1 MLKLAKPEHSSSH
14 TVPPG
19 PPGHFLFGCAKELRT
34 RGGHAFALN
43 NMRQYGPICHYRIL
57 KWPIY
62 YVSHPDYIKH
72 VLQDNHRNY
81 GKNAFSYRMLQLI
94 LGNGLVTSDGDFWLR
109 QRRLAQP
116 AFHRQRIE
124 GFATIMTQATLN
136 MLDRWAAYTDSEQGF
151 DLAQELT
158 RLTLRIAGET
168 LFDIDLTD
176 DADDVG
182 RALSI
187 GLEETIGRLSRPL
200 TLPLSIPTPK
210 NRRFLSARRALDSV
224 VYDIIAE
231 RRRTQADVGDLLSMF
246 MLAEDEETG
255 ERMTDQQLRDE
266 VMTMMLAGHET
277 TANALIWTWYLLA
290 QHPDV
295 EAKFTAELN
304 AVLGGRT
311 PTIDDLPNLSYTLK
325 VIQESMRLYPPIY
338 LFSRSATHDDEIG
351 GYHVPAGTTV
361 SMSPYAMHRHPD
373 YWDDPERFDPERFN
387 AEAVSARHRFVYIP
401 FAAGPRQCIGNTF
414 ALTEGQLV
422 LATVAQRY
430 QLRLVPDH
438 PVEPM
443 AAITLRPRNGVRVT
457 LHVA

>member
-1 MLKLAKPEHSSSH
+1 MLKLAKPENSSPQP
-14 TVPPG
+14 VPPG
-19 PPGHFLFGCAKELRT
+19 PPGHFLFGCARELRT
-34 RGGHAFALN
+34 RGAHIFALN

-57 KWPIY
+57 KWPVY
-62 YVSHPDYIKH
+62 FVSHPDYIKH

-81 GKNAFSYRMLQLI
+81 GKNTFAYRMLQLT
-94 LGNGLVTSDGDFWLR
+94 LGKGLVTSDGDFWLR

-124 GFATIMTQATLN
+124 GFATIMTQATLD
-136 MLDRWAAYTDSEQGF
+136 MLDRWGSYTDSDHGF

-182 RALSI
+182 HALSL
-187 GLEETIGRLSRPL
+187 GLAETTARLSRPL
-200 TLPLSIPTPK
+200 SLPLSIPTPK
-210 NRRFLSARRALDSV
+210 NRRFLTARRALDSV

-231 RRRTQADVGDLLSMF
+231 RRRTQADKGDLLSML

-295 EAKFTAELN
+295 EAKLAAELD
-304 AVLGGRT
+304 AVLGGRV
-311 PTIDDLPNLSYTLK
+311 PTIADLPNLSYTLK
-325 VIQESMRLYPPIY
+325 VVQESMRLYPPLY
-338 LFSRSATHDDEIG
+338 SFSRSATQDDEIG
-351 GYHVPAGTTV
+351 GYHVPAGATV

-373 YWDDPERFDPERFN
+373 YWDDPERFDPERFS

-414 ALTEGQLV
+414 ALTEVQLV

-430 QLRLVPDH
+430 RLRLVPHH
-438 PVEPM
+438 PVEAI

-457 LHVA
+457 LQPV

>member
-1 MLKLAKPEHSSSH
+1 MLKRAKPEKPSPQP
-14 TVPPG
+14 VPPG
-19 PPGHFLFGCAKELRT
+19 PSGHFLFGSARELRT

-62 YVSHPDYIKH
+62 FVSHPDYIKH

-81 GKNAFSYRMLQLI
+81 GKNVFSYRMLQLI
-94 LGNGLVTSDGDFWLR
+94 LGNGLVTSDGGFWLR

-116 AFHRQRIE
+116 AFHRQHIE
-124 GFATIMTQATLN
+124 GFATMMTQATLD
-136 MLDRWAAYTDSEQGF
+136 MLDRWAAYTDREQGF

-176 DADDVG
+176 AADDVG
-182 RALSI
+182 RALSF
-187 GLEETIGRLSRPL
+187 GLSETIARLSRPL
-200 TLPLSIPTPK
+200 SLPLSVPTPN
-210 NRRFLSARRALDSV
+210 NRRFLAARRALDRV
-224 VYDIIAE
+224 VYGVIAE
-231 RRRTQADVGDLLSMF
+231 RRQSQSDKGDLLSLF
-246 MLAEDEETG
+246 MRAEDEETG

-295 EAKFTAELN
+295 EAKLAAELD
-304 AVLGGRT
+304 AVLGGRV
-311 PTIDDLPNLSYTLK
+311 PAIADLPNLSYTLK
-325 VIQESMRLYPPIY
+325 VIQESMRLYPPVYII
-338 LFSRSATHDDEIG
+338 SRSATQDDEIG

-387 AEAVSARHRFVYIP
+387 AEAVGARHRFVYIP

-414 ALTEGQLV
+414 ALTEAQLV

-430 QLRLVPDH
+430 RLRLVPDH
-438 PVEPM
+438 PVEAV
-443 AAITLRPRNGVRVT
+443 AAVTLRPRNGVRVT
-457 LHVA
+457 LQPV